1 MSRAGGSARPRVG
14 VREVA
19 VAAGVSTQTVSR
31 VINGHPYIRDDTRQ
45 RVLDAMAALDYR
57 VNNAARSLITRE
69 SRTVGVIVSGASL
82 FGPAAGVTAL
92 EAAAREVGRW
102 IVTGYADADEDA
114 SVDRAVEH
122 LLDQGVD
129 GLVLVGLH
137 ARTREA
143 IETRA
148 QEIPL
153 VALHG
158 EDGRDAQR
166 AAAVLG
172 VDHLA
177 MLGHRRIAR
186 LGGPAEWIEES
197 ARAEGFAQAVRK
209 LGLQVVREW
218 SGDWSAAAGAAVCA
232 EVAASVR
239 SAGGP
244 TAIVVANDQMALGLM
259 AGLGD
264 LGVAVPDEVS
274 VIGFDDNPDAAFYRP
289 SLSTLRVDVEAEA
302 RRCIAAL
309 FAQPS
314 GGELPSPA
322 LVARASTAPPR

>member
-1 MSRAGGSARPRVG
+1 MNRASGTPRARVG

-31 VINGHPYIRDDTRQ
+31 VINDHPYIRDETRQ
-45 RVLDAMAALDYR
+45 RVLEAMAALDYR

-69 SRTVGVIVSGASL
+69 SRTVGVIVSGAAL

-92 EAAAREVGRW
+92 EAAAREAGRW
-102 IVTGYADADEDA
+102 IVTGYADAGDDA

-137 ARTREA
+137 ARTREV
-143 IETRA
+143 IEARGL
-148 QEIPL
+148 EIPL
-153 VALHG
+153 AALHG
-158 EDGRDAQR
+158 EEGRDAQSD
-166 AAAVLG
+166 AAALG

-186 LGGPAEWIEES
+186 LGGPTDWIEES
-197 ARAEGFAQAVRK
+197 ARAEGFARAARK
-209 LGLQVVREW
+209 RELEVVREW

-239 SAGGP
+239 SPGGP

-264 LGVAVPDEVS
+264 LGVAVPGEVS

-289 SLSTLRVDVEAEA
+289 SLSTLRVDVAAEA

-309 FAQPS
+309 FAQTS
-314 GGELPSPA
+314 GGVLPPPT
-322 LVARASTAPPR
+322 LVVRSSTAPPR